1 MADELGVWLRDVRI
15 GTLRST
21 RRGATFQYADD
32 VASAERGLPMLSAA
46 LPVGAELVPVE
57 ETRSWFT
64 GLLPEEQQRAE
75 VARRFGLESGTYFDM
90 LREIGWECAG
100 AVVIAAEGAKPPVG
114 SLRRLTAAGLAER
127 LSALPAHP
135 YDDNDA
141 IRVSLGGYQ
150 AKMLAT
156 QTDAGWALPVG
167 GAISTHILKPQPR
180 DRWPGII
187 DAEAWAMTAAANVT
201 STANV
206 HKLVLDDAPA
216 TLVVERFD
224 RLVGD
229 GVVSRSHQEDAAQ
242 AIGVPPEK
250 KYASSGSASRSDP
263 TLAAIAAVLERYAD
277 DPRREQLNLLRQVVV
292 NVAVGNTDAHAK
304 NYGVL
309 HPTAQTLALS
319 PMYDVVPAQVINPAN
334 LEMGLRV
341 AGRIRIGRVTG
352 AAILDEAQ
360 TWGIGR
366 RISGEVVED
375 ALQRLSVGAQLATDR
390 FPETDPAV
398 LEFVL
403 ERIRHLLDTLRSTE

>member
-1 MADELGVWLRDVRI
+1 MTDELAVWLRDVRI

-21 RRGATFQYADD
+21 RRGATLQYVDD
-32 VASAERGLPMLSAA
+32 VASASRGLPMLSAA
-46 LPVGAELVPVE
+46 LPVGPDLVPAE
-57 ETRSWFT
+57 ATRTWFT
-64 GLLPEEQQRAE
+64 GLLPEDQQRAE
-75 VARRFGLESGTYFDM
+75 IARRFGLESGTYFDM

-100 AVVIAAEGAKPPVG
+100 AIVIAEEGAGPPVG
-114 SLRRLTAAGLAER
+114 SLRPLTAADLAER

-156 QTDAGWALPVG
+156 KTDAGWALPVG

-187 DAEAWAMTAAANVT
+187 DAEACAMTAAANVT
-201 STANV
+201 ATANV
-206 HKLVLDDAPA
+206 EKLLLDDAPP
-216 TLVVERFD
+216 TLVIERFD
-224 RLVGD
+224 RVVHE
-229 GVVSRSHQEDAAQ
+229 GVVTRSHQEDAAQ

-250 KYASSGSASRSDP
+250 KYASSGSANRSDP
-263 TLAAIAAVLERYAD
+263 TLAAIAAVLERYAE

-304 NYGVL
+304 NYGIL
-309 HPTAQTLALS
+309 HPNAQTVSLS

-341 AGRIRIGRVTG
+341 AGRIRIDRVTG
-352 AAILDEAQ
+352 ASLLDEAQ

-366 RISGEVVED
+366 RISGQVVED
-375 ALQRLSVGAQLATDR
+375 ALQGLNAGAQLATER
-390 FPETDPAV
+390 FPDTDSAIV
-398 LEFVL
+398 EFVRG
-403 ERIRHLLDTLRSTE
+403 RIRHLLDSLHEDK